1 MRILFLI
8 AFSTLS
14 LKPFAQDAE
23 RVIWAL
29 RLGYSANQ
37 AVFKIPQ
44 TQATQRVD
52 GGYFGLQLKIPFDNR
67 LYFKPL
73 VDLHYRGMKLQ
84 TAIPNEFS
92 SITEAQ
98 IRVAPLLHLQLTG
111 KKNKPGALFIQA
123 GPSFGFGVWGRQTRQ
138 NNNNTPETQKLK
150 YGFQAYGRYDFTLHA
165 GLGIETRG
173 GFQLH
178 VDYNHGLSNMIN
190 TEFGP
195 VLKYRYL
202 SAGISLPIR
211 K

>member
-8 AFSTLS
+8 ACSTLF
-14 LKPFAQDAE
+14 LKTIAQDSE

-44 TQATQRVD
+44 SQATQRVD

-67 LYFKPL
+67 LYFNPFI
-73 VDLHYRGMKLQ
+73 DLHYRGMEVQ
-84 TAIPNEFS
+84 TPVANEFS

-98 IRVAPLLHLQLTG
+98 IRVATLLHLQLTG
-111 KKNKPGALFIQA
+111 QKNKPGGLFIQA

-138 NNNNTPETQKLK
+138 NNSNTSVTQKLK

-178 VDYNHGLSNMIN
+178 VNYNHGLSNMIN

-195 VLKYRYL
+195 ILKYRYL
-202 SAGISLPIR
+202 SAGIGIPIR